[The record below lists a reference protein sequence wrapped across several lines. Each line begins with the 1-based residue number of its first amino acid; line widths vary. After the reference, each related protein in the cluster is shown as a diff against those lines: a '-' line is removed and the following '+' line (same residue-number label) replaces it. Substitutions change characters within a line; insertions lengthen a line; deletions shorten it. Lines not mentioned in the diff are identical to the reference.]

1 MRGSVHVRMSICARE
16 RIHPWWLY
24 DASRLPPPTIASEE
38 AGILTVLDDDLFHG
52 IQQNIKK

>member
-1 MRGSVHVRMSICARE
+1 MSICARE

>member
-1 MRGSVHVRMSICARE
+1 MYVCLFAPVNGYDA
-16 RIHPWWLY
+16 WWLY